1 MVVISINHQALIRL
15 VHVLNHSPLVIKD
28 PIYYQERSK
37 DNVSGDEAFLTA
49 YRVSLAAN
57 FVSGVISCVFGIIG
71 PWILRVV
78 PPHVLLIP
86 AAGIC
91 IAFLGLEQ
99 ITKCFSAPIV
109 GLNALFWVYLSWYAN
124 VRVGWGNWRMPEA
137 LQVLLVGV
145 ILGWATGLND
155 RSQLQ
160 EAAQQVGWVGPS
172 WAGSEL
178 WSDDFSRI
186 QEFLGLIIPLGVTAP
201 MLSLMCLVSS
211 KEAGDP
217 YPVRETLFVD
227 GLGTIVASMFG
238 CPFGTVVY
246 IGHPSHK
253 RSGALIS
260 YSYLNGI
267 LYLICSWFGL
277 LGVIQAIV
285 NPAAVGK

>member
-1 MVVISINHQALIRL
+1 M
-15 VHVLNHSPLVIKD
+15 
-28 PIYYQERSK
+28 
-37 DNVSGDEAFLTA
+37 TA

-57 FVSGVISCVFGIIG
+57 FVSGVISCVFGMIG
-71 PWILRVV
+71 PWILRIV

-99 ITKCFSAPIV
+99 ITKSFSAPIV
-109 GLNALFWVYLSWYAN
+109 GMNALFWVYLSWYAN
-124 VRVGWGNWRMPEA
+124 VRVGWGDWRMPEA

-155 RSQLQ
+155 LSQLHD
-160 EAAQQVGWVGPS
+160 ASQQVGWTGPS
-172 WAGSEL
+172 WAGSQL
-178 WSDDFSRI
+178 WGNDFVRI
-186 QEFLGLIIPLGVTAP
+186 REFLGLIIPLGVTAP
-201 MLSLMCLVSS
+201 MLSLMCLVST

-217 YPVRETLFVD
+217 YPVRESLIVD
-227 GLGTIVASMFG
+227 GLGTIVASIFG

-260 YSYLNGI
+260 YSFLNGV
-267 LYLICSWFGL
+267 LYLIFSWFGL
-277 LGVIQAIV
+277 LGLLQAIV
-285 NPAAVGK
+285 NPAAVGM